1 MRDLFFWFATVLTV
15 FLCNIASTVATDAAK
30 PNVLFIA
37 VDDLNHWVG
46 HLGRNPQTKTPNID
60 RLAKMGVTFTNAH
73 CAAPVCNPSRAALLS
88 GMRPGTTGIYDNG
101 QPFELAINADQ
112 SLVTQFRKAGYET
125 LGMGKL
131 WHGGLGFPE
140 QWTAT
145 GGAEHKDISAGG
157 KLEDRSIG
165 GIKFGVLNAG
175 DEAVPDTAIADYV
188 IEELSKSHEK
198 PFFLTAGFHKPHM
211 PWNVPKKYFDMHP
224 LNQIQLPP
232 TKDGDLSDI
241 PPAGIKMAKPD
252 GDHKQVLESGR
263 WKEAVQA
270 YLAAISYL
278 DGQVGRLLD
287 ALEKSPNRDNT
298 IICLWGDH
306 GWHLGEKEHWR
317 KFALWE
323 EATRAPFIWI
333 VPGVTKAGST
343 CSRPVDFMSIYP
355 TLCDLTGVAIPLHVE
370 GRSIRS
376 LLADPA
382 SSEPHFAITTFGRNN
397 HAIRDDRW
405 RFIRYADGGEELYDH
420 KTDPYEWTNVAALPE
435 HYDLKVQLA
444 AHFPT
449 VNNPTASG
457 DSAEKAKGKNGGK
470 KKKQIEKVKSA
481 KDPKLNAMYRG
492 ADAAPLAE
500 ATPVSLQTS
509 SKRPTNIVFFV
520 VDDLGQ
526 RDLGCF
532 GSTFYDT
539 PHLDRLAKHGA
550 MFPNAYAACP
560 VCSPTRASIMT
571 GQYPQRT
578 GITDYIGAAQP
589 DKWKR
594 NTPHLPA
601 PYAEHLALENVTI
614 AEALK
619 AHGYS
624 TFFAGKWHLGGDGF
638 LPEDQ
643 GFDINL
649 GGMERGGPNGGK
661 KYFSPYGNPKL
672 PDGPDGEHLPDRLA
686 SEAAKFIDTNRDKPF
701 FVYLPFYSVHTPLM
715 ARPDL
720 VEKYTE
726 KKSHLEKTDV
736 FGDELPRKVRLTQDH
751 AVYAGMVEAM
761 DQAVGKVVAKLDELG
776 LADDTLVIMTSDNG
790 GLSTSEG
797 SPTSNLPLRAGK
809 GWLYEG
815 GTRVSLIM
823 RWPGVISPGVVN
835 ETCVI
840 SPDYFPTI
848 LEAAGLPP
856 EPDHHKDGVS
866 HVASLKSGEPTGSR
880 PLFWHYPHYGNQGGA
895 PGAAILDGDWKLI
908 EWFDSDTIELFNL
921 ASDPGE
927 TTNVAAGNMEHV
939 NRLQEKLH
947 AWQSDVGAVKT
958 TVNPDYDSSK
968 KNGRG

>member
-1 MRDLFFWFATVLTV
+1 MRDLFSTFAPVFAVL
-15 FLCNIASTVATDAAK
+15 LCNVASALAADAAK
-30 PNVLFIA
+30 PNVMFIA

-101 QPFELAINADQ
+101 QPFGLAINADQ

-145 GGAEHKDISAGG
+145 GGSERKDISAGE

-165 GIKFGVLNAG
+165 GIKFGVLNAE
-175 DEAVPDTAIADYV
+175 DDAVPDTAIADYV
-188 IEELSKSHEK
+188 IDELSKSHEK

-224 LNQIQLPP
+224 LDQIQLPP

-278 DGQVGRLLD
+278 DGQVGRLLN
-287 ALEKSPNRDNT
+287 ALQKSPNRDNT

-323 EATRAPFIWI
+323 EATRAPFIWV

-355 TLCDLTGVAIPLHVE
+355 TLCDLAGVAIPSHVE
-370 GRSIRS
+370 GASIRS
-376 LLADPA
+376 LLANPA
-382 SSEPHFAITTFGRNN
+382 STEPHSAVTTFGRNN
-397 HAIRDDRW
+397 HAVRDDRW

-420 KTDPYEWTNVAALPE
+420 TNDPYEWTNVAALPE
-435 HYDLKVQLA
+435 HADLKVKLA
-444 AHFPT
+444 ANFPT
-449 VNNPTASG
+449 VNNPTANG
-457 DSAEKAKGKNGGK
+457 EGAEKAKGKNGGK
-470 KKKQIEKVKSA
+470 KKQKA
-481 KDPKLNAMYRG
+481 KEAQAANRSHLDELYRE
-492 ADAAPLAE
+492 ADAARLTE
-500 ATPVSLQTS
+500 ATPVSLRTDARRQ
-509 SKRPTNIVFFV
+509 TNIVFFV

-539 PHLDRLAKHGA
+539 PHLDRLAEQGA
-550 MFPNAYAACP
+550 LFPNAYAACP

-601 PYAEHLALENVTI
+601 SYAEHLPLENVTI

-619 AHGYS
+619 AHGYA
-624 TFFAGKWHLGGDGF
+624 TFFAGKWHLGGEGF
-638 LPEDQ
+638 SPEDQ
-643 GFDINL
+643 GFDINM
-649 GGMERGGPNGGK
+649 GGLERGGPYGGK

-686 SEAAKFIDTNRDKPF
+686 AEAAKFIDTNRDKPF
-701 FVYLPFYSVHTPLM
+701 FVYLPFYDVHTPLM

-720 VEKYTE
+720 VEKYE
-726 KKSHLEKTDV
+726 DRRSHLKQTDV
-736 FGDELPRKVRLTQDH
+736 FGDEPPRKVRLTQDH

-776 LADDTLVIMTSDNG
+776 LSEDTLVIVTSDNG

-815 GTRVSLIM
+815 GNRVSLIM
-823 RWPGVISPGVVN
+823 RWPGMISSGIVN
-835 ETCVI
+835 ESRVI

-848 LEAAGLPP
+848 LEAAGLPL

-866 HVASLKSGEPTGSR
+866 HVASLKSGEPTGNR

-908 EWFDSDTIELFNL
+908 EWFDSNTIELFNL
-921 ASDPGE
+921 ATDPGE
-927 TTNVAAGNMEHV
+927 TKNVVAEKIELAE
-939 NRLQEKLH
+939 RLQEILH